1 MAHNIAYKSLFVSL
15 SHTNTYKHKNTI
27 THIFWFFIFLSCV
40 CMKLCKESVV
50 IDIPCL
56 SLFVSASTMLYII
69 QIDVFVL
76 FYNTKKQLWYILILI
91 FSYQLKYAIS
101 LTVLI
106 YMDICIYIQNSPIW
120 FSNVSKKSW
129 LKVHKTQHCCLCF
142 YSNQRQEEN
151 LRRA

>member
-15 SHTNTYKHKNTI
+15 THTYTYKHKSTI

-56 SLFVSASTMLYII
+56 SPFVSASTMLYII

-101 LTVLI
+101 LTVRCHRITSHICGYMYI
-106 YMDICIYIQNSPIW
+106 YSKQSYLGFKCLQEKLAESSQNTALLLV
-120 FSNVSKKSW
+120 F
-129 LKVHKTQHCCLCF
+129 LF
-142 YSNQRQEEN
+142 
-151 LRRA
+151 

>member
-15 SHTNTYKHKNTI
+15 THTYTYKHKSTI
-27 THIFWFFIFLSCV
+27 THNIWFFIFLSCV

-101 LTVLI
+101 LTVRCHPMPSNYGYMYI
-106 YMDICIYIQNSPIW
+106 YSKQSYLVFKCLQEKLAESSQNTALLLV
-120 FSNVSKKSW
+120 F
-129 LKVHKTQHCCLCF
+129 LF
-142 YSNQRQEEN
+142 
-151 LRRA
+151 